1 MATIYTVIPYLDDD
15 VFTNDVN
22 SFYKLEDAQ
31 EYGYSLS
38 MRYDIVSNQLN

>member
-1 MATIYTVIPYLDDD
+1 MAKIYTVIPYYDDE
-15 VFTNDVN
+15 VFPNDIN

-38 MRYDIVSNQLN
+38 MRYDIVGNQLN